1 MLDIKVA
8 GPGCKNCQEVKIR
21 VAKVLAEMK
30 AEMKVESTVRELK
43 EYQDIAAAGVMM
55 TPGLIVNGKIVS
67 QGKIPS
73 EDLIKGWLQEAAG
86 K

>member
-8 GPGCKNCQEVKIR
+8 GPGCRNCQEVKIR
-21 VAKVLAEMK
+21 LAKVLAEL
-30 AEMKVESTVRELK
+30 KVESTVRELK
-43 EYQDIAAAGVMM
+43 DYQDIAAAGVMM
-55 TPGLIVNGKIVS
+55 TPGLIINGKIVS

-73 EDLIKGWLQEAAG
+73 EDLIKVWLQEAAG

>member
-21 VAKVLAEMK
+21 LAKVL

-43 EYQDIAAAGVMM
+43 DYQDIAASGVMM
-55 TPGLIVNGKIVS
+55 TPGLIINGKIVS